1 MKNNKNLYQ
10 ARQAILLLTILLAC
24 IFTDEL
30 CLALC
35 FYRTLLYLTVLVAL
49 ICCVHE
55 QTVQSQKYLH
65 FDTLISIERG
75 ETVRKSS
82 HRKGSKGG
90 VLCSRFVMSRGR
102 GSGMTKVCVY
112 L

>member
-1 MKNNKNLYQ
+1 MKNKNLYQ

-35 FYRTLLYLTVLVAL
+35 FYHTLLYLTVLVAL

-55 QTVQSQKYLH
+55 QIVQSQNHLH
-65 FDTLISIERG
+65 FDTLTLVLKEERQ
-75 ETVRKSS
+75 
-82 HRKGSKGG
+82 
-90 VLCSRFVMSRGR
+90 
-102 GSGMTKVCVY
+102 
-112 L
+112 